1 MSSLREAKNL
11 LLDAEKKEGK
21 KRKEWRRRFNNIV
34 RTGKRQ
40 RDIDVFIRE
49 LKGGDG
55 NGTEKKPTFTEED
68 YNNGDGFQTYTWG
81 PLAWTFLHIISMNY
95 TPGKRKEYENYLNS
109 LQEVLPCQHCRT
121 NFSKNIE
128 DAKQAMI
135 NDIKIP
141 QVKKPD
147 DVYKDRKTFSHFIWY
162 FHHVVNIMLKK
173 YPEGKEDQEPTFDE
187 VRDMFE
193 TFRSRCLTEEEIK
206 QLEEGKEGGC
216 TAAIY
221 GADAKAKCT
230 IKFEPRNS
238 SDNTKTYDLS
248 VKSTRIGRGIKIH
261 KKCKVVKRERE
272 E

>member
-1 MSSLREAKNL
+1 MSSLREAKSL
-11 LLDAEKKEGK
+11 LLDTEKKEGK

-40 RDIDVFIRE
+40 TDIDVFIRE
-49 LKGGDG
+49 LKGGEGG
-55 NGTEKKPTFTEED
+55 NEGNERTFTEDD

-81 PLAWTFLHIISMNY
+81 PLAWTFLHMISMNY
-95 TPGKRKEYENYLNS
+95 KKENRKEYENYLNS
-109 LQEVLPCQHCRT
+109 LQGILPCLHCRE
-121 NFSKNIE
+121 NFSKNIA

-135 NDIKIP
+135 DDEEIP
-141 QVKKPD
+141 EVKTPD
-147 DVYKDRKTFSHFIWY
+147 DVYKDRKSFSHFIWY
-162 FHHVVNIMLKK
+162 FHHVVNMMLDK
-173 YPEGKEDQEPTFDE
+173 YPKERTDKEPTFQE

-206 QLEEGKEGGC
+206 QLQEGQEGGC

-238 SDNTKTYDLS
+238 SY
-248 VKSTRIGRGIKIH
+248 VKSTRIGSGIKIH
-261 KKCKVVKRERE
+261 NKCKVVKRE
-272 E
+272 